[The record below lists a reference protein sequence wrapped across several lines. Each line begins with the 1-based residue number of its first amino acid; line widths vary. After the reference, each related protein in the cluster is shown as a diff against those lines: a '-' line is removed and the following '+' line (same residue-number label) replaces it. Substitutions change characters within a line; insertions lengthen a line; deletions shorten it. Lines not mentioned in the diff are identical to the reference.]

1 MNKSER
7 ADGFQMDALFI
18 IKHFEKKYLSMA
30 INKSLKSQYANLA
43 LVEWYSKEEN
53 FWAIIAPLKKKN
65 KRKQNK
71 QTYMATQQ

>member
-7 ADGFQMDALFI
+7 ADGFQMDALLI
-18 IKHFEKKYLSMA
+18 IKHFEKKYLGMA

-43 LVEWYSKEEN
+43 LVECYSKEES

-65 KRKQNK
+65 KRKENK